1 MSAYLIVV
9 HKITGQ
15 ASGIRQQSCPN
26 NCQVRRPI
34 PDEKWQPSCSRNT
47 QLAAGSGHHLRV
59 SRYGGAGH
67 MVYLAEYQPLIALR
81 QAAVDMNKDMMMAVD
96 GV

>member
-1 MSAYLIVV
+1 
-9 HKITGQ
+9 
-15 ASGIRQQSCPN
+15 
-26 NCQVRRPI
+26 
-34 PDEKWQPSCSRNT
+34 
-47 QLAAGSGHHLRV
+47 
-59 SRYGGAGH
+59 